1 MDATFWYKLGLSFIV
16 GAAWVTL
23 STLAAERFGSKIGGL
38 IGGLPSTVLV
48 GLLFIGLTQSPFT
61 AIQAT
66 TIIPLS
72 QGLNGIF
79 ILVYLLAVQLS
90 LVAGLVGS
98 LSVWFLLASLLITT
112 GIDSFALSL
121 VAWMLLVVVCYL
133 AAEYVIRIPSKGS
146 LKVSYSPRQIA
157 LRGLF
162 GGAVIALAVLIS
174 KVGGPLYGGV
184 FTTFP
189 AMFVTTLA
197 ITYRSGGADFSR
209 AVAKSIMISGM
220 INVVLYAI
228 AVRYFYAWFG
238 LPAGTLLA
246 MVISL
251 FTGYLTY
258 LFLKERVK

>member
-1 MDATFWYKLGLSFIV
+1 MDVLFWYKLGLSFIV
-16 GAAWVTL
+16 GGAWVTL

-48 GLLFIGLTQSPFT
+48 GLLFIGLTQSPSA

-79 ILVYLLAVQLS
+79 ILVYMLAVQLS
-90 LVAGLVGS
+90 LAAGLVMA
-98 LSVWFLLASLLITT
+98 LSVWVLMASLLIIA
-112 GIDSFALSL
+112 GIDSFALS
-121 VAWMLLVVVCYL
+121 VAAWVLLVLGCYL
-133 AAEYVIRIPSKGS
+133 AVEYGLRIPSKGN
-146 LKVSYSPRQIA
+146 LEVNYSHRQIS
-157 LRGLF
+157 LRALF

-174 KVGGPLYGGV
+174 KIGGPLHGGI

-189 AMFVTTLA
+189 AMFISTLA

-209 AVAKSIMISGM
+209 AVAKSIMISGL

-228 AVRYFYAWFG
+228 AVRYLYPWLG
-238 LPAGTLLA
+238 LAAGTLLA
-246 MVISL
+246 IAFSL
-251 FTGYLTY
+251 LTGYLTY
-258 LFLKERVK
+258 LFLKELVK